1 MNEMPLDGA
10 IHLEFGTIEA
20 HDCPST
26 IKVVVAHRDALT
38 EMLLVGRLCGSF
50 VKQERSLA

>member
-50 VKQERSLA
+50 V